1 MTWFDG
7 VAIVLI
13 LLIAW
18 AESVRGF
25 GRAIFDFVGGLIA
38 LKMADVLSKPL
49 AGAAPILQPEAHAEA
64 WWMAVLFLMF
74 VVLIIIATK
83 FIYETTLLSLDV
95 LDPIVGGVLGIASGI
110 LVAHVFIRVLLV
122 AYAGTDLYNVILNSF
137 IGQEII
143 LFRSYHNLVAALQ
156 DLGNW

>member
-38 LKMADVLSKPL
+38 LKMADVLSEPL
-49 AGAAPILQPEAHAEA
+49 AQAAPILQPEAHAQA
-64 WWMAVLFLMF
+64 WWMAVLFLVF

-95 LDPIVGGVLGIASGI
+95 LDPIVGGLLGIASGV

-122 AYAGTDLYNVILNSF
+122 AYADTDLYTVILNSF

-143 LFRSYHNLVAALQ
+143 VFRSYHNLVEALQ
-156 DLGNW
+156 NLGNW

>member
-38 LKMADVLSKPL
+38 LKMADVLSQPL
-49 AGAAPILQPEAHAEA
+49 ADVAPILQPEAHAQA
-64 WWMAVLFLMF
+64 WWMAVLFLVF

-95 LDPIVGGVLGIASGI
+95 LDPIVGGLLGIASGV

-122 AYAGTDLYNVILNSF
+122 AYADTDLYTVILNSF

-143 LFRSYHNLVAALQ
+143 VFRSYHNLVEALQ
-156 DLGNW
+156 NLGNW

>member
-7 VAIVLI
+7 IAIILI

-49 AGAAPILQPEAHAEA
+49 AEAAPILQPEAHAQA
-64 WWMAVLFLMF
+64 WWMAVLFLVF

-95 LDPIVGGVLGIASGI
+95 LDPIVGGLLGIASGI

-122 AYAGTDLYNVILNSF
+122 AYADTEFGTIILNSF

-143 LFRSYHNLVAALQ
+143 VFRSYHNLVEALQ
-156 DLGNW
+156 NLGNW

>member
-13 LLIAW
+13 LGIAW

-38 LKMADVLSKPL
+38 LKMASFLSEPL
-49 AGAAPILQPEAHAEA
+49 ARAAPILQPEAHAQA
-64 WWMAVLFLMF
+64 WWMAVLFLVF
-74 VVLIIIATK
+74 VALIIIATK

-95 LDPIVGGVLGIASGI
+95 LDPIVGGLLGIASGI
-110 LVAHVFIRVLLV
+110 LVAHVFVRVLLV
-122 AYAGTDLYNVILNSF
+122 AYADTEFGTVILNSF

-143 LFRSYHNLVAALQ
+143 LFRSYHNLVETLQ
-156 DLGNW
+156 NLGSW